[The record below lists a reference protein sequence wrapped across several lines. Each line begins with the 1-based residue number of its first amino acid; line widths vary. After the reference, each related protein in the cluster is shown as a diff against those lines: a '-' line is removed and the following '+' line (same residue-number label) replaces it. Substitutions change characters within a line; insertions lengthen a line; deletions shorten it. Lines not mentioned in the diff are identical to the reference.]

1 MPAFTPLKRSTKFII
16 FVIFQEFL
24 FDEEALCDGNLPND
38 RVCHGCQRYGH
49 FIKNCPRLKNNKPLK
64 ENDKNR
70 FVSTIFFV
78 TVFSAVTTVIAALS
92 KPSVRDWCFAII
104 KCRWHERSPK
114 VRKLK

>member
-1 MPAFTPLKRSTKFII
+1 M
-16 FVIFQEFL
+16 IFQEFL

-49 FIKNCPRLKNNKPLK
+49 FIKNCPRLKNNKPIK

-78 TVFSAVTTVIAALS
+78 TVFSPVTTLMAALS
-92 KPSVRDWCFAII
+92 KQSVLGLVFCDY
-104 KCRWHERSPK
+104 K
-114 VRKLK
+114 VPVA